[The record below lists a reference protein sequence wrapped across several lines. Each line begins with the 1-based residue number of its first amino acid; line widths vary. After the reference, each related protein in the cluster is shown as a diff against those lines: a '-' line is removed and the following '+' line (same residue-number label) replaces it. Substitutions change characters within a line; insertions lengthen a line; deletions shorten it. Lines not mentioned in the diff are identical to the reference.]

1 MKLHIGGWEAKKGWK
16 ILNIQKRDVVDFI
29 GDISDLSQFD
39 DNSIEEIYASHVFE
53 HIEKTKIK
61 LTLEGIYRVLKKS
74 GKFYIAVPD
83 MDALFK
89 YFLEENITI
98 KTRIHILSMIFGG
111 QQDNDDFHY
120 FGYNFELLNF
130 FLKLSGFINIKKVE
144 SFNLFDDTSEVKPYG
159 FQISLIIISEK

>member
-1 MKLHIGGWEAKKGWK
+1 MKLHIGGKESKEGWK
-16 ILNIQKRDVVDFI
+16 ILNIQKRDNVDFI

-61 LTLEGIYRVLKKS
+61 STLEGIYRALKKS

-89 YFLEENITI
+89 YFLEKNITM

-111 QQDNDDFHY
+111 QQDKDDYHY
-120 FGYNFELLNF
+120 FGYNFELLSS
-130 FLKLSGFINIKKVE
+130 FLKLSGFINIKNVE
-144 SFNLFDDTSEVKPYG
+144 SFNLFEDTSELKPYG
-159 FQISLIIISEK
+159 FQISLNIIAEK

>member
-1 MKLHIGGWEAKKGWK
+1 MKLHIGGWEVKEGWK
-16 ILNIQKRDVVDFI
+16 ILNIQKRDGVDFV

-39 DNSIEEIYASHVFE
+39 DNSIEEICASHVFE

-61 LTLEGIYRVLKKS
+61 PTLEGIYRVLKKS

-89 YFLEENITI
+89 YFLEKNITM

-111 QQDNDDFHY
+111 QQDKDDYHY
-120 FGYNFELLNF
+120 FGYNFELLSF

-144 SFNLFDDTSEVKPYG
+144 SFNLFKDTSELKLYG
-159 FQISLIIISEK
+159 FQISLNIIAEK

>member
-1 MKLHIGGWEAKKGWK
+1 M
-16 ILNIQKRDVVDFI
+16 
-29 GDISDLSQFD
+29 
-39 DNSIEEIYASHVFE
+39 
-53 HIEKTKIK
+53 
-61 LTLEGIYRVLKKS
+61 EGIYRVLKKS

-159 FQISLIIISEK
+159 FPISLNIISEK